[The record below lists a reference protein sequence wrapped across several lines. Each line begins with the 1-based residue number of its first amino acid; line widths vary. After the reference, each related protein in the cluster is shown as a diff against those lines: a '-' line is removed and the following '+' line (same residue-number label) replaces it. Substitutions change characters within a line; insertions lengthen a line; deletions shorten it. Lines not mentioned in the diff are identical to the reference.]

1 MTLPAATILNS
12 LDGGVALLDQAG
24 RIVFWNEF
32 LARASG
38 RTAAEVTGQTLAQ
51 AFGEAAGGRLIQ
63 AVEEALAVGTSAL
76 LSYSLNRSLLP
87 LTSRNGSPML
97 HSASVKPLPIDTEPT
112 CMVQVSDVTRIVERE
127 RLLRER
133 RDARFRAL
141 VDAASDAILTTDTQ
155 GRILWINGEAARRF
169 SGQAVGRDGI
179 EASGLEGAPIEQVLG
194 SGARFWTDPAAG
206 TVEIEAELAT
216 GGVMAMEL
224 SLSRWNSDGRT
235 LITGAL
241 RDIGERRRAEA
252 EIASRHAEMAQ
263 LAVQTRMTLDALP
276 ASIAVLDEDG
286 RILFV
291 NRSFTA
297 LGETGVLAEGGWHIG
312 EDYLAA
318 LASATNEKHPDRL
331 RVLHSLQSLLDGE
344 TQSFATEAAI
354 VMPGRTHRFQCI
366 GATIAGGP
374 LGRAVYM
381 LLDITEQKQLE
392 DALRDLNA
400 TLEARVA
407 TEIVARQRA
416 QEIARHADQM
426 RTLGQLAGGMA
437 HDFNNV
443 LQAISGGA
451 RLLARR
457 LDRPEAAGPLI
468 HLIMDA
474 ADRGASITGRLLS
487 FAHRGELRADAVDAA
502 ALLRDLSVVLT
513 HTLGSG
519 ILVQVRAG
527 SGLPRALIDKS
538 QLETVLINLA
548 TNARD
553 AMPHGGRLLISV
565 EPEMFGQDNDMA
577 LQPGRYLRLSVA
589 DDGIGMDDATLAR
602 VSEPFFTTKPVG
614 RGTGLGLAMARG
626 FADQSGGTMRIASR
640 LGEGTTIILWLPTA
654 EDGLPGQHRHPLSD
668 AAHGITEPPPARVL
682 LVDDEPLVREVL
694 SAGLE
699 DLKFDVTA
707 VADGPTALRHLAGD
721 LRIGIM
727 VTDLAMAEMD
737 GMTLIR
743 RAREQIPSLPILLLT
758 GFAEASPSALA
769 ESAAGEFDMLR
780 KPVSAEQL
788 ANAIRA
794 LLNRRRERPTHRHAA
809 EDAVL

>member
-1 MTLPAATILNS
+1 MLDT

-24 RIVFWNEF
+24 RILLWNDF
-32 LARASG
+32 LVTASG
-38 RTAAEVTGQTLAQ
+38 RTALQVQGKTLMQ
-51 AFGEAAGGRLIQ
+51 AFGASAGDRLVR
-63 AVEEALAVGTSAL
+63 AVEEALAAGTSAL
-76 LSYSLNRSLLP
+76 LSHSLNRSLLP
-87 LTSRNGSPML
+87 LTGRDGSAMQ
-97 HSASVKPLPIDTEPT
+97 HAASVKPLPVDTQRY
-112 CMVQVSDVTRIVERE
+112 CIVQVSDVTRVVERE

-141 VDAASDAILTTDTQ
+141 VDAASDAILTTDMQ
-155 GRILWINGEAARRF
+155 GRILWINGEAVRRF
-169 SGQAVGRDGI
+169 GRDP
-179 EASGLEGAPIEQVLG
+179 AALEGASIEQVLG
-194 SGARFWTDPAAG
+194 SGARFWTDPAAH
-206 TVEIEAELAT
+206 TVEIEAEVDG

-224 SLSRWNSDGRT
+224 SLSRWSSDGRT

-297 LGETGVLAEGGWHIG
+297 LGETGVLAEGGWHVG

-318 LASATNEKHPDRL
+318 LASATSEKHPDRL
-331 RVLHSLQSLLDGE
+331 RVLHSLQALLHGE
-344 TQSFATEAAI
+344 THSFATEAAI
-354 VMPGRTHRFQCI
+354 VTPGRTHRFQCI

-407 TEIVARQRA
+407 AEIAARQRA

-487 FAHRGELRADAVDAA
+487 FAHRGELRADPVDTA

-527 SGLPRALIDKS
+527 AALPRAMIDKS

-553 AMPHGGRLLISV
+553 AMPHGGRLLIAV
-565 EPEMFGQDNDMA
+565 EPDIFGEDNDMA
-577 LQPGRYLRLSVA
+577 LRPGHYLRLSVA
-589 DDGIGMDDATLAR
+589 DNGVGMDEATLAR

-654 EDGLPGQHRHPLSD
+654 GDDRQAPHVRPLPDTVHG
-668 AAHGITEPPPARVL
+668 AAEPPPARVL

-699 DLKFDVTA
+699 DLHFDVTA
-707 VADGPTALRHLAGD
+707 AADGLTALRQLEADKGID
-721 LRIGIM
+721 IM

-743 RAREQIPSLPILLLT
+743 RARERLPTLPILLLT
-758 GFAEASPSALA
+758 GFAEASPAALA
-769 ESAAGEFDMLR
+769 ESAAGQFDMLR

-788 ANAIRA
+788 ATAISA
-794 LLNRRRERPTHRHAA
+794 LLSRRRDRPAHRQAA
-809 EDAVL
+809 EKAVLF